1 MSLADIPDETAE
13 LKRRIAKLERM
24 NGALMDHVERSTD
37 RQGTAYSLF
46 QTAITLDTRVRARTE
61 ELTNLMLSLERS
73 NRALVEAKEEAEF
86 ANRSKTR
93 FLAAASHDLLQPLN
107 AARLSISTLADM
119 PLGLEA
125 LVIAGQVERGLKT
138 IEDLI
143 KALIDISKLDA
154 GVVRPNVR
162 SISLNDVLEDVVA
175 AFEPVASR
183 KGLRFVV
190 KTDQLAVET
199 DPVLLKRILQ
209 NLVSNAVRYSK
220 RGGVLVRARSR
231 GGSCL
236 IDVVDTGPGITPA
249 DRARI
254 FEEFYRGEGA
264 SGDAEIGLGLGLSI
278 VRRMTLALGHSLK
291 VASRPGRGSRFRLRL
306 AMAQGEVRERN
317 ETGAFMPPVS
327 TTLAGSRI
335 VVVENDAGAREALG
349 RLLASWEATVV
360 SAHGLEELKRE
371 LAGAAEPPHIALIDY
386 HLDGGVCGL
395 EVAAWLREV
404 YGEKT
409 PAIVT
414 TADHTA
420 EVAERVKA
428 AGCEL
433 IHKPIKPAYVRALM
447 SHLAPSVRRSE

>member
-24 NGALMDHVERSTD
+24 NSALMDHVERSTD
-37 RQGTAYSLF
+37 RQGSAYSLF

-119 PLGLEA
+119 PLGAEA
-125 LVIAGQVERGLKT
+125 LAIAGQVERGLKT

-183 KGLRFVV
+183 KGLRFIV
-190 KTDQLAVET
+190 KTGQLAVET

-209 NLVSNAVRYSK
+209 NLVSNAVRYSRK
-220 RGGVLVRARSR
+220 GGVLVRARSR

-278 VRRMTLALGHSLK
+278 VKRMTLALGHNLK
-291 VASRPGRGSRFRLRL
+291 VASKVGRGSRFRLRL

-335 VVVENDAGAREALG
+335 VVVENDGGAREALG

-360 SAHGLEELKRE
+360 SANGLEELKRE
-371 LAGAAEPPHIALIDY
+371 LAGDPEPPHIALIDY
-386 HLDGGVCGL
+386 HLDHGLCGL
-395 EVAAWLREV
+395 DVAAWLRAT

-414 TADHTA
+414 TADHSA
-420 EVAERVKA
+420 EVAERVRA

>member
-1 MSLADIPDETAE
+1 MSLAEIPDDTAE

-24 NGALMDHVERSTD
+24 NAALMDHVERSTD
-37 RQGTAYSLF
+37 RQGSAYSLF
-46 QTAITLDTRVRARTE
+46 QTAITLDTRVRDRTE

-119 PLGLEA
+119 PLGVEA
-125 LVIAGQVERGLKT
+125 LAIAGQVERGLKT

-175 AFEPVASR
+175 TFEPVASR

-190 KTDQLAVET
+190 KTGQLAVES

-209 NLVSNAVRYSK
+209 NLVSNAVRYAR

-291 VASRPGRGSRFRLRL
+291 VSSKVGRGSRFRLRL
-306 AMAQGEVRERN
+306 ALAQGEVRERN

-327 TTLAGSRI
+327 TTLSGSRI
-335 VVVENDAGAREALG
+335 VVVENDVGAREALV
-349 RLLASWEATVV
+349 RLLVSWEATVV
-360 SAHGLEELKRE
+360 SAHGLEELKQA
-371 LAGAAEPPHIALIDY
+371 LAGQSEPPHIALIDY
-386 HLDGGVCGL
+386 HLDGGVYGL
-395 EVAAWLREV
+395 EVAAWLRAT
-404 YGEKT
+404 YGADT

-414 TADHTA
+414 TADHSA
-420 EVAERVKA
+420 EVAAEVRA

-447 SHLAPSVRRSE
+447 SHLAPSVRRGE